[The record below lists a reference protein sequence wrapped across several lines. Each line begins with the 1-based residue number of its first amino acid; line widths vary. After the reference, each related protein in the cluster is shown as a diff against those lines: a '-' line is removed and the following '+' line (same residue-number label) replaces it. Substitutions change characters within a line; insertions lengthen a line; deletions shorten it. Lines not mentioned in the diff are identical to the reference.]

1 MRHLFYLIYLNLYVM
16 LIKVNNIVCK
26 TLSQW
31 SEQLRLYTENI
42 RKDTWFVE
50 VTFHK
55 TKNQQ
60 RITTTT
66 KSANQTRNLTITSS
80 RECARLGT
88 RLWFVFKWRLHL
100 CCFGFIWEELDPE
113 SHQRPV
119 ENVQIIKD
127 NWKQS
132 TSMTYEIFVK
142 NQKDKKSVSENKEI

>member
-1 MRHLFYLIYLNLYVM
+1 MFVKHYHNE
-16 LIKVNNIVCK
+16 VNNFDCTQK
-26 TLSQW
+26 TSKRHVIRW
-31 SEQLRLYTENI
+31 SNI
-42 RKDTWFVE
+42 P
-50 VTFHK
+50 K

-100 CCFGFIWEELDPE
+100 CYFGSIWEELDPE

-119 ENVQIIKD
+119 ENVKIIKD

-142 NQKDKKSVSENKEI
+142 NQKNKKKCFG